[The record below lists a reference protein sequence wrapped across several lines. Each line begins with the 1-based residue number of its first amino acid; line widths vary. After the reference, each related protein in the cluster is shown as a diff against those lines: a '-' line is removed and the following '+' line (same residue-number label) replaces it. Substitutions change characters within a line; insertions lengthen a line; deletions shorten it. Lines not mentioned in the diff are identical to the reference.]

1 MDTSRDG
8 GERFGRAGVLED
20 HGKDQQAPREHFQV
34 RGHTVHAVRG
44 G

>member
-34 RGHTVHAVRG
+34 RGYTVHAVRG